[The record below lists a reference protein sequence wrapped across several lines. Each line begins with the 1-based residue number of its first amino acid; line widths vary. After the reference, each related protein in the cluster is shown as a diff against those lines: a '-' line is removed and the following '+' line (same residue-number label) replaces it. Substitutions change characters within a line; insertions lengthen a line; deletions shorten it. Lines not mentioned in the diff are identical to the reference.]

1 MAPKLSAPARF
12 PGIHSANLLNSWRET
27 NLFLSSALCA
37 LSPFTRN
44 SLLGL
49 MKMTSVL
56 TLHHADTILP
66 CADFFNPNWE
76 VEIGTCQGKIE
87 HRSIFRRKID
97 PVVNGITHM
106 EVSLHRY

>member
-1 MAPKLSAPARF
+1 
-12 PGIHSANLLNSWRET
+12 
-27 NLFLSSALCA
+27 
-37 LSPFTRN
+37 
-44 SLLGL
+44 
-49 MKMTSVL
+49 MTSVL
-56 TLHHADTILP
+56 TLHYADTILP

-106 EVSLHRY
+106 EVSL